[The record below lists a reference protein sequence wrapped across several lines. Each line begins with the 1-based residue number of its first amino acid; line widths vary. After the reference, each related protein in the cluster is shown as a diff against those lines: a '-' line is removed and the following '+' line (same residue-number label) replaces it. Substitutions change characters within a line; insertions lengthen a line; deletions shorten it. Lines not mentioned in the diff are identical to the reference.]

1 MPSQPARPGVP
12 RIMAPSLVPR
22 LCLLMALL
30 LWPALAQAVPPESAD
45 VLRTLQPGH
54 PRLLLGNTEL
64 DALREAEKTDPD
76 LQRMWAQVREGAKGY
91 LTAEPLRHELKGP
104 RLLAVSRACLD
115 RVYPLALVWRWT
127 GETAYADA
135 AVANLKTVCAFPDWN
150 PSHFLDVAEMT
161 HAVAIGYDW
170 LYDYMDEATRQEIRA
185 GLIRH
190 GLEEGIK
197 AYGANAWWATSEY
210 NWNQV
215 CNSGLLIGALAVA
228 ETDPQYATAIIPSA
242 VASLPVALAS
252 YNPDG
257 VWNEGPAYW
266 SYATRYTAYGLAAL
280 TSALGTDFDLGAVP
294 GLRETAWFPLL
305 TTGPTGLFLNFA
317 DSGQNSRRR
326 AMPALFWLART
337 YNLPAIAAQEH
348 ALLETEPADT
358 LHLIWYV
365 PRPTG
370 QNATPPLDR
379 VFRGSVPVALTR
391 SAWNDPTALFA
402 GVKGGYNQVNHGH
415 LDLGNFEL
423 DALGVRWARD
433 LGSDDYNLPGYFDKK
448 PDGKRWLYY
457 RNISQSHNV
466 PLIDGHGQDPSGKA
480 EIVRAESGEN
490 GAFAVVDL
498 SGAYPTQS
506 TAVLRGVAS
515 IAHRKALLVQDE
527 FTLKT
532 PAAVTW
538 GMTTDAEISI
548 VDGHNATLLQDG
560 KRLHA
565 RILSPEDGT
574 FTKASAEQ
582 AEPQN
587 TNKGV
592 SRLVATVPASGES
605 ITISILLS
613 PEWPG
618 EDAVPIPTVRPLGQ
632 WDGTW
637 K

>member
-1 MPSQPARPGVP
+1 MVLPLP
-12 RIMAPSLVPR
+12 LR
-22 LCLLMALL
+22 LCLLICLI
-30 LWPALAQAVPPESAD
+30 LWPALTRAAPPDIAD
-45 VLRTLQPGH
+45 ALRTLHAEH
-54 PRLLLGNTEL
+54 PRLML
-64 DALREAEKTDPD
+64 DNAALNALRLSEHSDPD
-76 LQRMWAQVREGAKGY
+76 LQRMVRQVREEADGY
-91 LTAEPLRHELKGP
+91 LHAEPLRHELKGP

-127 GETAYADA
+127 GERAYADA
-135 AVANLKTVCAFPDWN
+135 AIANLKTVCAFPDWN

-170 LYDYMDEATRQEIRA
+170 LFDYMDAATREEIRS
-185 GLIRH
+185 GLIRL
-190 GLEEGIK
+190 GLEEGVK
-197 AYGANAWWATSEY
+197 AYAAKAWWVTSEY

-215 CNSGLLIGALAVA
+215 CNGGLLIGALAVA
-228 ETDPQYATAIIPSA
+228 ETDPHYAATIVPSA

-252 YNPDG
+252 YNPEG

-266 SYATRYTAYGLAAL
+266 HYATRYTAYGLAAL
-280 TSALGTDFDLGAVP
+280 TSALGTDFELGGVP

-317 DSGQNSRRR
+317 DSGQNSRRK

-348 ALLETEPADT
+348 AQLETEPADA

-365 PRPTG
+365 ARPTG
-370 QNATPPLDR
+370 KSATPPLDR
-379 VFRGSVPVALTR
+379 VFHGSVPVAVTR
-391 SAWNDPTALFA
+391 SAWNDPMALFA

-466 PLIDGHGQDPSGKA
+466 PLIGGQGQAPSGTA
-480 EIVRAESGEN
+480 DIVHAESGEN

-498 SGAYPTQS
+498 SGAYPAQVT
-506 TAVLRGVAS
+506 TLLRGVAS
-515 IAHRKALLVQDE
+515 VAHRKALLVQDE
-527 FTLKT
+527 FTLKA
-532 PAAVTW
+532 PSEITW
-538 GMTTDAEISI
+538 GMTTDAEITI
-548 VDGHNATLLQDG
+548 VDGHNAILLQDG

-565 RILSPEDGT
+565 RILSPDNGT

-582 AEPQN
+582 VEPQN

-592 SRLVATVPASGES
+592 SRLIATAPEGGEL

-618 EDAVPIPTVRPLGQ
+618 GASVPSPAVRPLRQ
-632 WDGTW
+632 WDGAW